1 MAIAKKRQ
9 YVSVQPAIEPI
20 SVEEARFH
28 CDLDDNYFDEKLRSL
43 IKAARLKV
51 EKDTRR
57 ALINQ
62 TRVLS
67 MDGFPAGSAVELLT
81 APVSSVTSVTYT
93 TTAGVVTTLDS
104 SKYSVDSDNTPGRVI
119 LGYDADWPDNRG
131 YINDVKV
138 TYVCGYGTSSTDVPE
153 TARQAMLLLIRS
165 WFDNPAA
172 TTVSMFIPR
181 EIIMGYEALIS
192 CLKWG
197 QYP

>member
-1 MAIAKKRQ
+1 MAIAKKRE
-9 YVSVQPAIEPI
+9 YVSVQPVIEPI

-28 CDLDDNYFDEKLRSL
+28 CDIDDNYFDEKLQSL

-57 ALINQ
+57 SLINQ
-62 TRVLS
+62 TRVLT
-67 MDGFPAGSAVELLT
+67 MDGFGAGSVIELPS
-81 APVSSVTSVTYT
+81 APVASVTGITYT
-93 TTAGVVTTLDS
+93 TTGGAEATLSS
-104 SKYSVDSDNTPGRVI
+104 SKYSVDANNTPGRVI
-119 LGYDADWPDNRG
+119 LGYDSEWPESRG
-131 YINDVKV
+131 YHNDVKV
-138 TYVCGYGTSSTDVPE
+138 TYVAGYGTSAADVPE